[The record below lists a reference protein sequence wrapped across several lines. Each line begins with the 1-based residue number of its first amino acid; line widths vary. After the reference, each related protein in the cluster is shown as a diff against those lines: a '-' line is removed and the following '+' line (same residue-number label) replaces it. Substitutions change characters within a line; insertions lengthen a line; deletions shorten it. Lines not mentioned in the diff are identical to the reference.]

1 MTKETTIGDLLQFDE
16 ALKSDLFLQQAKNK
30 KLFDGIWPENDW
42 KMPFTCSISTEMYAL
57 YNEACIWFTG
67 ADLVVQ
73 NESGGVTYCSC
84 EGYYNA
90 MGS

>member
-30 KLFDGIWPENDW
+30 KLFDEICPENDW
-42 KMPFTCSISTEMYAL
+42 KMPFICSIPTEMYAL